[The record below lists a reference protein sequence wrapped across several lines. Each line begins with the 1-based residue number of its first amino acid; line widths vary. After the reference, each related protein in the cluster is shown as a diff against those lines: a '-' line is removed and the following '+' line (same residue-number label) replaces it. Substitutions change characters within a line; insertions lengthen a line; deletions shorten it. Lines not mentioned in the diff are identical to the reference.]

1 MARDGSTGTYTRA
14 VPPYVFD
21 TIIDEN
27 AVNSE
32 FDDIAAAL
40 TQSVSKDGQTTM
52 TGNLKMGGY
61 KLTNAGDASAQN
73 EYTTA
78 AQVQKGTANYLLS
91 IGGTADAI
99 TAIASFSMAAYTA
112 GQQFIFVPTA
122 NNTSTTPT
130 ININAIG
137 ALTIK
142 RDASVALV
150 ANDIVSGRPAKLY
163 YNGTDMILLNPAT
176 VAASQLQ
183 GGTVTVP
190 VVFERNSDDTL
201 VIRDTRNTDDT
212 VVSPIRLE
220 GGDGSGNDITV
231 RAVLDGANGLKRYDI
246 NFASGGSTFL
256 FNRDGRL
263 TLGAD
268 GSGSTDAVTKQQMDA
283 GPHVAAGYSNIRVS
297 RTGNASIDID
307 ASHITVF
314 DSSGNGRGLRNVDLS
329 VAITTGGVN
338 GLDTGSEASDTW
350 YYGYVI
356 YNPTTNTVA
365 GLLSASPTAPTL
377 PSGYT
382 FARLVTAVRN
392 NASSNFIDYIQR
404 NERVQYRGGTP
415 PEISSG
421 AVGTV
426 GSAWGAAISIAS
438 MVPTAVAGEIDVQ
451 AWATASNS
459 RIVMAPN
466 NSYDADPVG
475 VNAPPI
481 GGGGTSGAA
490 NFTGNIACGTLLLE
504 SDNVYV
510 ASNANTKS
518 ACRGFRIAL

>member
-1 MARDGSTGTYTRA
+1 MATMRSIGANRAMETTETTGTGAYALEGPVAGYTDFRSTIA
-14 VPPYVFD
+14 TGQKVAYCVQQASYDGNGDLIGMDFEIGIGTLTHGSPD
-21 TIIDEN
+21 TLARTLVLQSTNGDA
-27 AVNSE
+27 AVNWGPGAKTIFATLPAE
-32 FDDIAAAL
+32 L
-40 TQSVSKDGQTTM
+40 VPM
-52 TGNLKMGGY
+52 
-61 KLTNAGDASAQN
+61 
-73 EYTTA
+73 
-78 AQVQKGTANYLLS
+78 
-91 IGGTADAI
+91 
-99 TAIASFSMAAYTA
+99 MA
-112 GQQFIFVPTA
+112 
-122 NNTSTTPT
+122 
-130 ININAIG
+130 G
-137 ALTIK
+137 ALTSGQAGK
-142 RDASVALV
+142 ALV
-150 ANDIVSGRPAKLY
+150 VDATSRYFELGGPYLPLTGGALTGPLSIHHGGDNAV
-163 YNGTDMILLNPAT
+163 LL
-176 VAASQLQ
+176 
-183 GGTVTVP
+183 
-190 VVFERNSDDTL
+190 
-201 VIRDTRNTDDT
+201 RDTRNTDDL
-212 VVSPIRLE
+212 VSPLVRLE
-220 GGDGSGNDITV
+220 AGSGSGDDIV
-231 RAVLDGANGLKRYDI
+231 IRGLMD
-246 NFASGGSTFL
+246 
-256 FNRDGRL
+256 
-263 TLGAD
+263 GAD
-268 GSGSTDAVTKQQMDA
+268 GYKAVQISIGGADPLELLQGGQLVVPAEASASTHAVRKGQMEAAVNA
-283 GPHVAAGYSNIRVS
+283 GPHVAAGYSNLRVS

-338 GLDTGSEASDTW
+338 GLDTGSEASNTW

-392 NASSNFIDYIQR
+392 NASSNFVDYIQR

-421 AVGTV
+421 AIGTI
-426 GSAWGAAISIAS
+426 GSSWGAAISIAS

-451 AWATASNS
+451 AWATSSNS

-475 VNAPPI
+475 ANAPPI

-518 ACRGFRIAL
+518 ACRGFKISL